1 MTTEHE
7 SYSDEDIRN
16 ILNDTTIIAMIG
28 ASANPER
35 PSHRV
40 MTYLQQ
46 IGFRVV
52 PVNPGIAGNQLLGET
67 VYASL
72 SDIPESIDMVNVFR
86 RTDAIPAIVEEVL
99 PLIQPK
105 GIRYLWLQ
113 LEIYDIKSALSARE
127 AGLQVVMDRCLKI
140 EHTRLFG

>member
-1 MTTEHE
+1 MSRIRE
-7 SYSDEDIRN
+7 SYSDEDIRK
-16 ILNDTTIIAMIG
+16 ILANTHSIALIG
-28 ASANPER
+28 ASANPDR
-35 PSHRV
+35 PSNRV
-40 MTYLQQ
+40 MKYLKLV
-46 IGFRVV
+46 GFHVI
-52 PVNPGIAGNQLLGET
+52 PVNPGIAGNELLGET

>member
-52 PVNPGIAGNQLLGET
+52 PVNPGIAGNELLGET